1 MKDQGLTNHANWW
14 PDIYIQAC
22 QAWEEPPDA
31 RALVFAETYEGARAD
46 LKNVTG
52 SA

>member
-1 MKDQGLTNHANWW
+1 VREQGLTAHANWW
-14 PDIYIQAC
+14 PDVYRQAC
-22 QAWEEPPDA
+22 AHWGEAPDPRVLA
-31 RALVFAETYEGARAD
+31 FHETYENARAD